1 MKNLKIAITLLLVSL
16 KGFSQDV
23 IKFKNS
29 DNPKS
34 EYAQIVKIIYV
45 DDTYLYFYQ
54 TEDATK
60 TIKIANLQY
69 LSEFQYNSIELGKNR
84 KTIESDSLLFID
96 YARKNRLVLHNPLKW
111 DRPFSI
117 DLITTKR
124 GEKIKAKILNKTDS
138 LVTYVLVLENYITD
152 LNSKQT
158 IQESNISSIV
168 LNSPY
173 FRFENLS
180 NNLTLEKGSPN
191 TTINTNNYRYSTQI
205 KLNKTP
211 IVLSSLLFITSGIFS
226 ILANNTT
233 LPDPN
238 KPNYNVN
245 LDNTLKKIDKLQKVA
260 NYSLLGGG
268 MFLFGATL
276 NF

>member
-1 MKNLKIAITLLLVSL
+1 MKKLLLMFTLLILTIS
-16 KGFSQDV
+16 GYAQDV

-29 DNPKS
+29 DNPKA
-34 EYAQIVKIIYV
+34 EYSQIVKIIYV
-45 DDTYLYFYQ
+45 DDTYIYFYQ
-54 TEDATK
+54 PEDATK
-60 TIKIANLQY
+60 TIKVANLQY

-96 YARKNRLVLHNPLKW
+96 YAHKNRLILHNPLKW

-124 GEKIKAKILNKTDS
+124 GEKIKAKILNNTDS
-138 LVTYVLVLENYITD
+138 NVTYVLVLENYITD

-158 IQESNISSIV
+158 IQRSNISSIV
-168 LNSPY
+168 LNTPY
-173 FRFENLS
+173 IMIENLS
-180 NNLTLEKGSPN
+180 GNLTTEKDSPN
-191 TTINTNNYRYSTQI
+191 TTINANNYRFSNQI

-211 IVLSSLLFITSGIFS
+211 IVLSSLLLITSGVFS
-226 ILANNTT
+226 ILANNTS

-268 MFLFGATL
+268 IFLFGATL
-276 NF
+276 SF

>member
-1 MKNLKIAITLLLVSL
+1 MKKTTLILLMLLTIS
-16 KGFSQDV
+16 GYAQDL

-34 EYAQIVKIIYV
+34 EYAQIVKIIYI
-45 DDTYLYFYQ
+45 DDSYLYFYQ
-54 TEDATK
+54 PEDATK

-96 YARKNRLVLHNPLKW
+96 YARKNRLILHNPLRW

-124 GEKIKAKILNKTDS
+124 GEKMKAKILNKTDS

-152 LNSKQT
+152 LNAKQT
-158 IQESNISSIV
+158 IQASNISSIV

-180 NNLTLEKGSPN
+180 NNLTLEKDSPN
-191 TTINTNNYRYSTQI
+191 TTINTNNYRY
-205 KLNKTP
+205 
-211 IVLSSLLFITSGIFS
+211 
-226 ILANNTT
+226 
-233 LPDPN
+233 
-238 KPNYNVN
+238 
-245 LDNTLKKIDKLQKVA
+245 
-260 NYSLLGGG
+260 
-268 MFLFGATL
+268 
-276 NF
+276 